1 MATKQ
6 LHARNRVRV
15 TALASAISAILG
27 AGATQPAHSQESLEE
42 VVVTGSRI
50 VRRDLEASS
59 PLMTIDTARLDQS
72 STISVETILNQMP
85 QFTPAQS
92 QFSAVGEIQTSPT
105 VSLGIGTGNLRGV
118 GTNRT
123 LVLVDGRRGQPV
135 NASLVVD
142 LNTIPTA
149 AIARVETITG
159 GASAVYGADA
169 MAGVVNFVLKD
180 NFEGVSMNMQT
191 AMSEAGD
198 GEDTVFSALVGLN
211 SDDGD
216 ANMLLG
222 VEWYERTVA
231 YQKNR
236 DFYTDG
242 WADPTNI
249 AGTFFPSMPGYQI
262 VANNRPTQAALDAL
276 LAQSGI
282 PAGAVDVT
290 TNPVIYFNKDGTP
303 FVRDATRALGFND
316 SMLGQPNTGDGFYGL
331 IRQGNR
337 VEQLYT
343 DAALSNPLERQSL
356 FGKGHVDI
364 NDNMRA
370 FVQAN
375 YVRAKNDT
383 FSAGPPPAVGAAW
396 GGAIPNRIDPDG
408 GGPLLP
414 VANTA
419 IPTGL
424 QALLDSRQFQPPDPD
439 GNGPLP
445 QPPLGAPGS
454 GTDMTWQLN
463 RGLDFLGQF
472 GPSNDSDVYQI
483 MAGVEGSFPNNDW
496 TWEAYYSSGETTAET
511 VYTSLPSVERWQGLV
526 AARNF
531 GQNATIIV
539 RPGSGY
545 QMTCTTGLPI
555 FYGTTESTS
564 QNCYD
569 AIVGRFKSITN
580 ISQDIFEANVEGK
593 IADMRAGELR
603 FAAGIGN
610 RQNGF
615 VYEPANPQASVYDAP
630 LGLFVSNPTAGETE
644 VSEIYG
650 ELLVPITERFEVD
663 LAARYSD
670 YDSLEDPVGTYGVQ
684 FSWRANDFMRVR
696 AAVQSANRAP
706 NTAELYQAETAVFQT
721 TFGSAD
727 PCGVNSTI
735 AGYGNRADNTTNRLQ
750 VQQLCAQLIGNTTST
765 FGAPG
770 SAEANSYL
778 FGLTPFTGIS
788 IIQVGNPNVESES
801 AETWTLGFVFTAPG
815 GLDGLTASLDFYN
828 IEVED
833 AIATFDG
840 GVIYDKCF
848 NRNGA
853 SNPGMTINDP
863 GGFCAL
869 INRNESTG
877 AAGTVD
883 SRYLNAAL
891 IETSGIDLQVNWNG
905 DVAGGQLYVNAL
917 ASFLNEYNTQ
927 ATISD
932 PVLEYKDTLGAGGQY
947 KYRLNTTVGYNFGG
961 GNAGVGLRW
970 RHLPEVRNG
979 AVVLNPATL
988 NLPTEEYNV
997 FDAFASYTFNER
1009 FQLRAGI
1016 DNLLN
1021 TVPPSSAPRRP
1032 TAIAPRRSRATT
1044 TRSGAATTSA

>member
-1 MATKQ
+1 
-6 LHARNRVRV
+6 
-15 TALASAISAILG
+15 
-27 AGATQPAHSQESLEE
+27 ATQPAHSQQPSQQSLEE

-59 PLMTIDTARLDQS
+59 PLMTIDTQRLDQS

-180 NFEGVSMNMQT
+180 DFEGVSLNMQT

-198 GEDTVFSALVGLN
+198 GEDTVFSALLGMN
-211 SDDGD
+211 TDGGD

-222 VEWYERTVA
+222 VEWYERDVA
-231 YQKNR
+231 YQRNR

-262 VANNRPTQAALDAL
+262 VAANRPTQAALDAVL
-276 LAQSGI
+276 GLSGI
-282 PAGAVDVT
+282 PAGTVLVT
-290 TNPVIYFNKDGTP
+290 SNPVIYFNKDGTP
-303 FVRDATRALGFND
+303 FVRDATRALGFQD
-316 SMLGQPNTGDGFYGL
+316 SQLNQPNTGDGFYDL

-337 VEQLYT
+337 VEQLYR

-396 GGAIPNRIDPDG
+396 GGAIPNTPG
-408 GGPLLP
+408 AP
-414 VANTA
+414 NTK
-419 IPTGL
+419 IPAAL
-424 QALLDSRQFQPPDPD
+424 QTLLDSRVQLAPAADPNDLTGPDE
-439 GNGPLP
+439 
-445 QPPLGAPGS
+445 
-454 GTDMTWQLN
+454 TWQLN

-483 MAGVEGSFPNNDW
+483 MAGFEGSFPNNDW
-496 TWEAYYSSGETTAET
+496 TWEAYYSTGETTAET
-511 VYTSLPSVERWQGLV
+511 VYTTLPSVQRWQSLV
-526 AARNF
+526 AAPNF
-531 GQNATIIV
+531 GTNATIVSSI
-539 RPGSGY
+539 GGNY

-555 FYGTTESTS
+555 FYGTTDSTS

-580 ISQDIFEANVEGK
+580 ITQDIFEANIEGK
-593 IADMRAGELR
+593 IADMKAGELR
-603 FAAGIGN
+603 FAAGVGN

-615 VYEPANPQASVYDAP
+615 VYEPANPQASVFDAP

-644 VSEIYG
+644 VSEVYG
-650 ELLVPITERFEVD
+650 ELLVPVTERFEVD
-663 LAARYSD
+663 FAARYSD
-670 YDSLEDPVGTYGVQ
+670 YDNLEDPVGTYGVQ
-684 FSWRANDFMRVR
+684 FSYRANDFMRVR
-696 AAVQSANRAP
+696 AAVQSASRAP

-721 TFGSAD
+721 TFSSAD
-727 PCGVNSTI
+727 PCGVNTLI
-735 AGYGNRADNTTNRLQ
+735 PGYGNRADAPNRLQ

-778 FGLTPFTGIS
+778 QGQQAFTGIN
-788 IIQVGNPNVESES
+788 IVQVGNPDVEAES
-801 AETWTLGFVFTAPG
+801 GDTWTLGFVFTAPG
-815 GLDGLTASLDFYN
+815 SLDGLTASLDFYN
-828 IEVED
+828 IKVED
-833 AIATFDG
+833 AIATFEG
-840 GVIYDKCF
+840 GQIYDKCF
-848 NRNGA
+848 NRNGV
-853 SNPGMTINDP
+853 SNPGMSINDP

-891 IETSGIDLQVNWNG
+891 IETSGVDMQVNWRG
-905 DVAGGQLYVNAL
+905 DTAGGELYVNAL
-917 ASFLNEYNTQ
+917 ASFLNEYNTK
-927 ATISD
+927 ATKSD
-932 PVLEYKDTLGAGGQY
+932 PVLEFKGTLGGGGQY
-947 KYRLNTTVGYNFGG
+947 DYRLNTTVGYNFGG
-961 GNAGVGLRW
+961 GNAGVGVRW
-970 RHLPEVRNG
+970 RYLPEVKNG
-979 AVVLNPATL
+979 AYVTNRATL
-988 NLPTEEYNV
+988 NLPTEDYSG
-997 FDAFASYTFNER
+997 FDAFASYSFNER
-1009 FQLRAGI
+1009 FQLRGGI

-1021 TVPPSSAPRRP
+1021 TDPAIVGATPTDSNSSSTLAGYYDTLGRRFYVGL
-1032 TAIAPRRSRATT
+1032 RMDF
-1044 TRSGAATTSA
+1044 

>member
-1 MATKQ
+1 MAKLQRQASNRTK
-6 LHARNRVRV
+6 V
-15 TALASAISAILG
+15 TVLASTISALLG
-27 AGATQPAHSQESLEE
+27 AGAAHHAQGQEDLEE

-59 PLMTIDTARLDQS
+59 PLMTIDTQRLDQS

-142 LNTIPTA
+142 LNTIPAA
-149 AIARVETITG
+149 AIQRVETITG

-169 MAGVVNFVLKD
+169 IAGVVNFVLKD
-180 NFEGVSMNMQT
+180 NYEGVSVNMQT
-191 AMSEAGD
+191 AISDAGD
-198 GEDTVFSALVGLN
+198 GEDTLFSSLVGMN
-211 SDDGD
+211 SASGN

-222 VEWYERTVA
+222 VEWYERDVA

-236 DFYTDG
+236 DFFVDG
-242 WADPTNI
+242 WNDPTNVL
-249 AGTFFPSMPGYQI
+249 GTFFPSMPGYQI
-262 VANNRPTQAALDAL
+262 NAANRPTQAALDTL

-282 PAGAVDVT
+282 PAGTVPVT
-290 TNPVIYFNKDGTP
+290 SNPVIYFNKDGTP
-303 FVRDATRALGFND
+303 FVRDANRALGFND

-331 IRQGNR
+331 FRQGNR
-337 VEQLYT
+337 IEQVYT
-343 DAALSNPLERQSL
+343 DFALSNPLERRSF
-356 FGKGHVDI
+356 FGKGHVELS
-364 NDNMRA
+364 DNMRA

-375 YVRAKNDT
+375 YVRAQNDT

-396 GGAIPNRIDPDG
+396 GGAIPNTPG
-408 GGPLLP
+408 AP
-414 VANTA
+414 NTA
-419 IPTGL
+419 IPAGL
-424 QALLDSRQFQPPDPD
+424 QALLDTRQLDPD
-439 GNGPLP
+439 GAGPLP
-445 QPPLGAPGS
+445 AGAPGS
-454 GTDMTWQLN
+454 GASQTWQLN

-483 MAGVEGSFPNNDW
+483 MAGIEGSFPNRDW

-511 VYTSLPSVERWQGLV
+511 VYLSLPSVQRWQGLV
-526 AARNF
+526 AAPNF
-531 GQNATIIV
+531 GQNATIVSSI
-539 RPGSGY
+539 GGNY

-580 ISQDIFEANVEGK
+580 ISQDIFEANIEGK

-663 LAARYSD
+663 VAARYSD
-670 YDSLEDPVGTYGVQ
+670 YDSDSDTTFGVQ
-684 FSWRANDFMRVR
+684 FSWQANDSMRLR
-696 AAVQSANRAP
+696 AAFQNANRAP
-706 NTAELYQAETAVFQT
+706 NTAELFQAETAVFQT
-721 TFGSAD
+721 TFSSAD
-727 PCGVNSTI
+727 PCGVNTLI
-735 AGYGNRADNTTNRLQ
+735 AGYGNRADNPNRLQ

-770 SAEANSYL
+770 SVEANSYL
-778 FGLTPFTGIS
+778 QGQQAFTGVS
-788 IIQVGNPNVESES
+788 IVQVGNPNVGSEQ
-801 AETWTLGFVFTAPG
+801 AETWTLGLVFTGPG
-815 GLDGLTASLDFYN
+815 NLDGLTASLDFYN
-828 IEVED
+828 IEVTD

-840 GVIYDKCF
+840 GQIYDRCF
-848 NRNGA
+848 NRNGV
-853 SNPGMTINDP
+853 SNPGLTINDP

-883 SRYLNAAL
+883 SRYLNTGL
-891 IETSGIDLQVNWNG
+891 IETSGVDVQLNWVG
-905 DVAGGQLYVNAL
+905 DIGDGGASIYVNNL
-917 ASFLNEYNTQ
+917 ASFLNEYNTK
-927 ATISD
+927 ATPSD
-932 PVLEYKDTLGAGGQY
+932 PVLEFKDTLGAGGQY
-947 KYRLNTTVGYNFGG
+947 KYRLNTTVGYNFAG
-961 GNAGVGLRW
+961 GNAGVGVRW
-970 RHLPEVRNG
+970 RYLPEVKNG
-979 AVVLNPATL
+979 AYVTNRAAPQ
-988 NLPTEEYNV
+988 LPTESYSV
-997 FDAFASYTFNER
+997 FDAFASYSFNER

-1021 TVPPSSAPRRP
+1021 EDPAVVGATPTDSNSNTTLAGYYDTLGRRFYVGL
-1032 TAIAPRRSRATT
+1032 RMEF
-1044 TRSGAATTSA
+1044 

>member
-1 MATKQ
+1 MAATQ
-6 LHARNRVRV
+6 QQVGTRVRV
-15 TALASAISAILG
+15 TALASAISAILS
-27 AGATQPAHSQESLEE
+27 AGAAQPAFSQAQEAPPQLEE
-42 VVVTGSRI
+42 VTVTGSRI

-59 PLMTIDTARLDQS
+59 PLMTIDTQRLDQS
-72 STISVETILNQMP
+72 STISVESVLNQMP
-85 QFTPAQS
+85 QFTPAQN
-92 QFSAVGEIQTSPT
+92 QFTAVGEIQTSPT
-105 VSLGIGTGNLRGV
+105 VSLGIGTANLRGV

-123 LVLVDGRRGQPV
+123 LALVDGRRGQPV

-142 LNTIPTA
+142 LNTIPNA
-149 AIARVETITG
+149 AIARIETITG

-180 NFEGVSMNMQT
+180 DFEGVSMNMQT
-191 AMSEAGD
+191 AVSEAGD
-198 GEDTVFSALVGLN
+198 GEDTVFSALVGMN
-211 SDDGD
+211 ADDGD

-222 VEWYERTVA
+222 VEWYTRDVA
-231 YQKNR
+231 YQRNR
-236 DFYTDG
+236 DFYTNG
-242 WADPTNI
+242 WADPTNV

-262 VANNRPTQAALDAL
+262 VAGNRPTQAALDAAL
-276 LAQSGI
+276 LTSGI
-282 PAGAVDVT
+282 PAGTVLVT
-290 TNPVIYFNKDGTP
+290 SNPVIYFNNDGTP
-303 FVRDATRALGFND
+303 FVRDATRALGFKD
-316 SMLGQPNTGDGFYGL
+316 SQLNQPNTGNGFYDL

-337 VEQLYT
+337 VEQLYR

-364 NDNMRA
+364 TENMRA

-396 GGAIPNRIDPDG
+396 GGSIPTRTATG
-408 GGPLLP
+408 APL
-414 VANTA
+414 ANA
-419 IPTGL
+419 IPTAL
-424 QALLDSRQFQPPDPD
+424 QTLLDSRVQLDPSVDPTDATGPDE
-439 GNGPLP
+439 N
-445 QPPLGAPGS
+445 
-454 GTDMTWQLN
+454 WQLN

-483 MAGVEGSFPNNDW
+483 MAGFEGSFPNNDW

-511 VYTSLPSVERWQGLV
+511 VYTTLPSVERWQGLV
-526 AARNF
+526 AQPNF
-531 GQNATIIV
+531 GQNATVIV

-564 QNCYD
+564 QNCID

-580 ISQDIFEANVEGK
+580 ITQDIFEANLEGK
-593 IADMRAGELR
+593 IADMKGGELR

-650 ELLVPITERFEVD
+650 ELLVPVTEKFEVD

-670 YDSLEDPVGTYGVQ
+670 YDNLEDPVSTYGVQ
-684 FSWRANDFMRVR
+684 FSWRANDFMRIR
-696 AAVQSANRAP
+696 AAVQSASRAP
-706 NTAELYQAETAVFQT
+706 NTAELFQAETAVFQT
-721 TFGSAD
+721 TFSSGD
-727 PCGVNSTI
+727 PCAVTTLI
-735 AGYGNRADNTTNRLQ
+735 PGYGNRPDAANRLQ

-770 SAEANSYL
+770 SAEANSYQA
-778 FGLTPFTGIS
+778 GTQAFTGIN
-788 IIQVGNPNVESES
+788 IVQVGNPNVEAES
-801 AETWTLGFVFTAPG
+801 GETWTLGFVFTAPG
-815 GLDGLTASLDFYN
+815 GLDGLSASLDFYN
-828 IEVED
+828 IKVED
-833 AIATFDG
+833 AIASFDG

-848 NRNGA
+848 NRNGV
-853 SNPGMTINDP
+853 SNPGMSINDP
-863 GGFCAL
+863 GGFCSL

-891 IETSGIDLQVNWNG
+891 IETSGIDMQVNWRG
-905 DVAGGQLYVNAL
+905 DMAGGDLYVNAL
-917 ASFLNEYNTQ
+917 ASFLNEYNTK
-927 ATISD
+927 ATKSD
-932 PVLEYKDTLGAGGQY
+932 PVLEYKGTLGGGGQY
-947 KYRLNTTVGYNFGG
+947 DYRLNTTVGYNFGG
-961 GNAGVGLRW
+961 GSTGVGLRW
-970 RHLPEVRNG
+970 RYLPEVKNG
-979 AVVLNPATL
+979 AYVTNKATL
-988 NLPTEEYNV
+988 NLPTEDYSV
-997 FDAFASYTFNER
+997 LDAFASYSFNER
-1009 FQLRAGI
+1009 FQLRGGI

-1021 TVPPSSAPRRP
+1021 TDPAVVGATPTDSNSASTLAGYYDTLGRRFYVGL
-1032 TAIAPRRSRATT
+1032 RMEF
-1044 TRSGAATTSA
+1044 

>member
-1 MATKQ
+1 MAAMQ
-6 LHARNRVRV
+6 QHGVRVRV
-15 TALASAISAILG
+15 TALASAISAILSVG
-27 AGATQPAHSQESLEE
+27 AAQPAFGQNPQGQEQLEE
-42 VVVTGSRI
+42 LTVTGSRI

-59 PLMTIDTARLDQS
+59 PLMTIDTQRLDQS

-142 LNTIPTA
+142 LNTIPSA

-180 NFEGVSMNMQT
+180 DFEGVSLNMQT

-198 GEDTVFSALVGLN
+198 GEDTVFSALLGMN
-211 SDDGD
+211 SGDND

-222 VEWYERTVA
+222 VEWYERDVA
-231 YQKNR
+231 YQRNR
-236 DFYTDG
+236 DFYTSG
-242 WADPTNI
+242 WADPTNV

-262 VANNRPTQAALDAL
+262 VAANRPTQAALDSVLAL
-276 LAQSGI
+276 SGI
-282 PAGAVDVT
+282 PAGAVQVT
-290 TNPVIYFNKDGTP
+290 SNPVIYFNKDGTP
-303 FVRDATRALGFND
+303 FVRDATRALGFQD
-316 SMLGQPNTGDGFYGL
+316 SQLLQPNTGDGFYDL

-337 VEQLYT
+337 VEQLYR

-356 FGKGHVDI
+356 FGKAHVDI
-364 NDNMRA
+364 TDNMRA

-396 GGAIPNRIDPDG
+396 GGAIPNTPG
-408 GGPLLP
+408 AP
-414 VANTA
+414 NTK
-419 IPTGL
+419 IPAAL
-424 QALLDSRQFQPPDPD
+424 QTLLDSRVQLAPAADPNDLTGPDE
-439 GNGPLP
+439 
-445 QPPLGAPGS
+445 
-454 GTDMTWQLN
+454 TWQLN

-483 MAGVEGSFPNNDW
+483 MAGFEGSFPNNDW

-511 VYTSLPSVERWQGLV
+511 VYTTLPSVQRWQSLV
-526 AARNF
+526 AAPNF
-531 GQNATIIV
+531 GTNATIVSSI
-539 RPGSGY
+539 GGNY

-580 ISQDIFEANVEGK
+580 ITQDIFEANIEGK
-593 IADMRAGELR
+593 IADMKAGELR

-615 VYEPANPQASVYDAP
+615 VYEPANPQASVFDAP

-644 VSEIYG
+644 VTEVYG
-650 ELLVPITERFEVD
+650 ELLVPVTERFEVD

-670 YDSLEDPVGTYGVQ
+670 YDNLEDPVGTYGVQ
-684 FSWRANDFMRVR
+684 FSWRANDFMRIR
-696 AAVQSANRAP
+696 AAVQSASRAP
-706 NTAELYQAETAVFQT
+706 NTAELFQAETAVFQT
-721 TFGSAD
+721 TFATAD

-735 AGYGNRADNTTNRLQ
+735 AGYGNRDDNTTNRLQ

-770 SAEANSYL
+770 STEANNYL
-778 FGLTPFTGIS
+778 RGNQAFTGIN
-788 IIQVGNPNVESES
+788 IVQVGNPDVEAETG
-801 AETWTLGFVFTAPG
+801 ETWTLGFVFTAPG
-815 GLDGLTASLDFYN
+815 SLDGLTASLDFYN
-828 IEVED
+828 IKVED
-833 AIATFDG
+833 AIATFEG
-840 GVIYDKCF
+840 GQIYDKCF
-848 NRNGA
+848 NRNGV

-891 IETSGIDLQVNWNG
+891 IETSGIDMQVNWRG
-905 DVAGGQLYVNAL
+905 DLASGEMYVNAL
-917 ASFLNEYNTQ
+917 ASFLNEYNTK
-927 ATISD
+927 ATKSD
-932 PVLEYKDTLGAGGQY
+932 PVLEYKGTLGGGGQY
-947 KYRLNTTVGYNFGG
+947 DYRLNTTVGYNFGG
-961 GNAGVGLRW
+961 GNTGVGVRW
-970 RHLPEVRNG
+970 RYLPEVKNG
-979 AVVLNPATL
+979 AYVTNRATL
-988 NLPTEEYNV
+988 NLPTEDYSV
-997 FDAFASYTFNER
+997 FDAFASYNFNER
-1009 FQLRAGI
+1009 FQLRGGV

-1021 TVPPSSAPRRP
+1021 TDPAIVGATPTDSNTASTLAGYYDTLGRRYY
-1032 TAIAPRRSRATT
+1032 IGLRMDF
-1044 TRSGAATTSA
+1044 

>member
-1 MATKQ
+1 MAKLQLNAGNRTKMT
-6 LHARNRVRV
+6 V
-15 TALASAISAILG
+15 LASTISAILG
-27 AGATQPAHSQESLEE
+27 TGATYPAQSQEGENLEE

-59 PLMTIDTARLDQS
+59 PLMTIDATRLDQS

-142 LNTIPTA
+142 LNTIPSA
-149 AIARVETITG
+149 AIERVETITG

-180 NFEGVSMNMQT
+180 NFEGVSLNMQT

-198 GEDTVFSALVGLN
+198 GEDTVFSALVGMN
-211 SDDGD
+211 SDDGE

-222 VEWYERTVA
+222 VEWYERDVA
-231 YQKNR
+231 YVRNR

-262 VANNRPTQAALDAL
+262 VAANRPTQAALDTL

-282 PAGAVDVT
+282 APGTVAVT
-290 TNPVIYFNKDGTP
+290 SNPVIYFNKDGTP

-316 SMLGQPNTGDGFYGL
+316 SMLGQPNTGDGFYDL

-337 VEQLYT
+337 VEQLYR

-364 NDNMRA
+364 NENMRA

-396 GGAIPNRIDPDG
+396 GGAIPNTPG
-408 GGPLLP
+408 AP
-414 VANTA
+414 NQA
-419 IPTGL
+419 IPAGL
-424 QALLDSRQFQPPDPD
+424 QTLLDSRQFDAD
-439 GNGPLP
+439 GAGPGLP
-445 QPPLGAPGS
+445 GAPGS
-454 GTDMTWQLN
+454 GASQTWQLN

-483 MAGVEGSFPNNDW
+483 MAGFEGSFPNNDW
-496 TWEAYYSSGETTAET
+496 TWEAYYSTGETTAET
-511 VYTSLPSVERWQGLV
+511 IYTTLPSVQRWQGLV
-526 AARNF
+526 AAPNF
-531 GQNATIIV
+531 GRNATIVSSI
-539 RPGSGY
+539 GGNY

-580 ISQDIFEANVEGK
+580 ITQDIFEANIEGK

-630 LGLFVSNPTAGETE
+630 LGLFVSNPTQGETE

-650 ELLVPITERFEVD
+650 ELLVPVTERFEVD
-663 LAARYSD
+663 IAARYSD
-670 YDSLEDPVGTYGVQ
+670 YDNLEDPVGTYGVQ
-684 FSWRANDFMRVR
+684 FSWRANDFMRIR
-696 AAVQSANRAP
+696 AAVQSASRAP
-706 NTAELYQAETAVFQT
+706 NTAELFQAETAVFQT
-721 TFGSAD
+721 TFSSGD
-727 PCGVNSTI
+727 PCAVTTLI
-735 AGYGNRADNTTNRLQ
+735 PGYGNRPDAANRLQ
-750 VQQLCAQLIGNTTST
+750 VQQLCAQIIGNTTST

-770 SAEANSYL
+770 SVDANSYQA
-778 FGLTPFTGIS
+778 GTQAFTGIN
-788 IIQVGNPNVESES
+788 IVQVGNPDVEAES
-801 AETWTLGFVFTAPG
+801 GETWSLGFVFTAPG

-833 AIATFDG
+833 AIATFEG
-840 GVIYDKCF
+840 GQIYDRCF
-848 NRNGA
+848 NRNGV

-905 DVAGGQLYVNAL
+905 DLDTGGSLYVNAL
-917 ASFLNEYNTQ
+917 ASFLNEYNTK
-927 ATISD
+927 ATKAD
-932 PVLEYKDTLGAGGQY
+932 PVLEYKGTLGGGGQY
-947 KYRLNTTVGYNFGG
+947 DYRLNTTVGYNFGG

-970 RHLPEVRNG
+970 RYLPEVKNG
-979 AVVLNPATL
+979 AYVTNPAAL
-988 NLPTEEYNV
+988 QLPTDDYNV

-1021 TVPPSSAPRRP
+1021 TDPAIVGAVRAGPTTLADSNSASTLAGYYDTLGRRYYVGL
-1032 TAIAPRRSRATT
+1032 RMDF
-1044 TRSGAATTSA
+1044 

>member
-1 MATKQ
+1 MAKTQ
-6 LHARNRVRV
+6 LLAGQRTRV
-15 TALASAISAILG
+15 TALASAISAILTVG
-27 AGATQPAHSQESLEE
+27 AQPALSQEQQAQEPLEE
-42 VVVTGSRI
+42 LTVTGSRI

-142 LNTIPTA
+142 LNTIPSA

-198 GEDTVFSALVGLN
+198 GEDTVFSALVGMN
-211 SDDGD
+211 SDSGES
-216 ANMLLG
+216 NMLLG
-222 VEWYERTVA
+222 VEWYERDVA
-231 YQKNR
+231 YVRNR

-242 WADPTNI
+242 WADPTNV

-262 VANNRPTQAALDAL
+262 VAANRPTQAALDAA
-276 LAQSGI
+276 LATSGI
-282 PAGAVDVT
+282 APGTVLVT
-290 TNPVIYFNKDGTP
+290 SNPVIYFNADGTP
-303 FVRDATRALGFND
+303 FVRDATRALGFQD
-316 SMLGQPNTGDGFYGL
+316 SQLGQANTGNGFYDL

-337 VEQLYT
+337 VEQLYR

-396 GGAIPNRIDPDG
+396 GGAIPTRTATG
-408 GGPLLP
+408 APL
-414 VANTA
+414 ANA
-419 IPTGL
+419 IPAAL
-424 QALLDSRQFQPPDPD
+424 QALLDSRVQ
-439 GNGPLP
+439 L
-445 QPPLGAPGS
+445 APGADPNDLT
-454 GTDMTWQLN
+454 GPDETWQLN

-483 MAGVEGSFPNNDW
+483 MAGVEGSLSNDW

-511 VYTSLPSVERWQGLV
+511 VYTTLPSVQRWQGLV
-526 AARNF
+526 AAPNF
-531 GQNATIIV
+531 GQNATIVSSI
-539 RPGSGY
+539 GGNY
-545 QMTCTTGLPI
+545 QMTCTSGLPI
-555 FYGTTESTS
+555 FYGTTETTS
-564 QNCYD
+564 QNCLD

-580 ISQDIFEANVEGK
+580 ITQDIFEANIEGK

-670 YDSLEDPVGTYGVQ
+670 YENLEDPVGTYGVQ

-696 AAVQSANRAP
+696 AALQSASRAP
-706 NTAELYQAETAVFQT
+706 NTAELFQAETAVFQT

-727 PCGVNSTI
+727 PCGVNTLI
-735 AGYGNRADNTTNRLQ
+735 PGYGNRPDAPNRLQ
-750 VQQLCAQLIGNTTST
+750 VQQLCAQLIGNNTST

-778 FGLTPFTGIS
+778 QGQQAFTGIN
-788 IIQVGNPNVESES
+788 IVQVGNPDVEAETG
-801 AETWTLGFVFTAPG
+801 ETWTLGFVFTAPG
-815 GLDGLTASLDFYN
+815 GLDGLTASLDFYH

-833 AIATFDG
+833 AIATFEG
-840 GVIYDKCF
+840 GQIYDRCF
-848 NRNGA
+848 NRNGV

-891 IETSGIDLQVNWNG
+891 IETSGIDMQVNWNG
-905 DVAGGQLYVNAL
+905 DVASGQIYVNAL
-917 ASFLNEYNTQ
+917 ASFLDAYDTK
-927 ATISD
+927 ATKSD
-932 PVLEYKDTLGAGGQY
+932 PVLHYKGTLGGGGQY
-947 KYRLNTTVGYNFGG
+947 DYRLNTTVGYNFGG
-961 GNAGVGLRW
+961 RDAGVGLRW
-970 RHLPEVRNG
+970 RYLPEVKNG

-988 NLPTEEYNV
+988 NLPTEDYSV

-1009 FQLRAGI
+1009 FQLRGGI

-1021 TVPPSSAPRRP
+1021 TDPAVVGATPTDSNSSSTLAGYYDTLGRRYYVGL
-1032 TAIAPRRSRATT
+1032 RMDF
-1044 TRSGAATTSA
+1044 

>member
-1 MATKQ
+1 MAKMQQASKRTG
-6 LHARNRVRV
+6 V
-15 TALASAISAILG
+15 TALASAISAILS
-27 AGATQPAHSQESLEE
+27 AAATQPAHSQEPASLEE

-59 PLMTIDTARLDQS
+59 PLMTIDTQRLDQS
-72 STISVETILNQMP
+72 STVSVETILNQMP

-92 QFSAVGEIQTSPT
+92 QFTAVGEIQTSPT

-123 LVLVDGRRGQPV
+123 LVLVDGKRGQPV

-142 LNTIPTA
+142 LNTIPSA

-180 NFEGVSMNMQT
+180 DFEGVSLNMQT
-191 AMSEAGD
+191 AVSEAGD
-198 GEDTVFSALVGLN
+198 GEDTVFSALVGMN
-211 SDDGD
+211 SDESD

-222 VEWYERTVA
+222 VEWYERDVA
-231 YQKNR
+231 YQRKR
-236 DFYTDG
+236 DFYTNG
-242 WADPTNI
+242 WADPTNL
-249 AGTFFPSMPGYQI
+249 ASTFFPSMPGYQI
-262 VANNRPTQAALDAL
+262 VAANRPTQAALDSVLAL
-276 LAQSGI
+276 SGI
-282 PAGAVDVT
+282 AAGTVQVT
-290 TNPVIYFNKDGTP
+290 SNPVIYFNADGTP
-303 FVRDATRALGFND
+303 FVRDATRALGFQD
-316 SMLGQPNTGDGFYGL
+316 SQLGQANTGNGFYDL

-337 VEQLYT
+337 VEQLYR

-396 GGAIPNRIDPDG
+396 GGSIPTRTAAGAPLANAIPP
-408 GGPLLP
+408 
-414 VANTA
+414 A
-419 IPTGL
+419 L
-424 QALLDSRQFQPPDPD
+424 QALLDSRVQLDPSVDPTDATGPDE
-439 GNGPLP
+439 N
-445 QPPLGAPGS
+445 
-454 GTDMTWQLN
+454 WQLN

-483 MAGVEGSFPNNDW
+483 MAGFEGSFPNNDW

-511 VYTSLPSVERWQGLV
+511 VYTTLPSVERWQGLV
-526 AARNF
+526 AQPNF
-531 GQNATIIV
+531 GRNATVIV

-580 ISQDIFEANVEGK
+580 ITQDIFEANLEGK
-593 IADMRAGELR
+593 IADMKGGELR
-603 FAAGIGN
+603 FAAGIDN

-615 VYEPANPQASVYDAP
+615 VYEPANPQSSVYDAP

-644 VSEIYG
+644 VTEVYG
-650 ELLVPITERFEVD
+650 ELLVPVTERFEVD

-670 YDSLEDPVGTYGVQ
+670 YDNLEDPVGTYGVQ
-684 FSWRANDFMRVR
+684 FSWRANDFMRIR
-696 AAVQSANRAP
+696 AAVQSASRAP
-706 NTAELYQAETAVFQT
+706 NTAELFQAETAVFQT
-721 TFGSAD
+721 TFSSGD
-727 PCGVNSTI
+727 PCAVTTLI
-735 AGYGNRADNTTNRLQ
+735 AGYGNRPDAANRLQ

-770 SAEANSYL
+770 SAEANSYQA
-778 FGLTPFTGIS
+778 GTQAFTGVS
-788 IIQVGNPNVESES
+788 IVQVGNPNVEAES
-801 AETWTLGFVFTAPG
+801 GDTWTLGFVFTAPG
-815 GLDGLTASLDFYN
+815 SLDGLTASLDFYN
-828 IEVED
+828 IKVED

-840 GVIYDKCF
+840 GQIYDKCF
-848 NRNGA
+848 NRNGV

-863 GGFCAL
+863 GGFCQL

-891 IETSGIDLQVNWNG
+891 IETSGIDMQVNWRG
-905 DVAGGQLYVNAL
+905 DLASGDLYVNAL
-917 ASFLNEYNTQ
+917 ASFLNEYNTK
-927 ATISD
+927 ATKSD
-932 PVLEYKDTLGAGGQY
+932 PVLEYKGTLGGGGQY
-947 KYRLNTTVGYNFGG
+947 DYRLNTRVGYNFGG
-961 GNAGVGLRW
+961 GNAGVGLGW
-970 RHLPEVRNG
+970 RYLPEVKNG
-979 AVVLNPATL
+979 AYVTNKATL
-988 NLPTEEYNV
+988 NLPTEDYNV
-997 FDAFASYTFNER
+997 FDAFASYNFNER
-1009 FQLRAGI
+1009 FQLRGGV

-1021 TVPPSSAPRRP
+1021 TDPAIVGATPTDSNSSSTLAGYYDTLGRRYY
-1032 TAIAPRRSRATT
+1032 IGLRMDF
-1044 TRSGAATTSA
+1044 

>member
-1 MATKQ
+1 MAAMQQQFGKR
-6 LHARNRVRV
+6 ARM

-27 AGATQPAHSQESLEE
+27 AGVTQPAHSQEGPSLEE
-42 VVVTGSRI
+42 ITVTGSRI

-59 PLMTIDTARLDQS
+59 PLMTIDTQRLDQS

-142 LNTIPTA
+142 LNTIPSA

-180 NFEGVSMNMQT
+180 DFEGVSLNMQT

-198 GEDTVFSALVGLN
+198 GEDTVFSALVGMN
-211 SDDGD
+211 SGDGD

-222 VEWYERTVA
+222 VEWYERDVA
-231 YQKNR
+231 YQRNR
-236 DFYTDG
+236 DFYTSG
-242 WADPTNI
+242 WADPTNV

-262 VANNRPTQAALDAL
+262 TAANRPTQAALDAA
-276 LAQSGI
+276 LATSGI
-282 PAGAVDVT
+282 APGTVLVT
-290 TNPVIYFNKDGTP
+290 SNPVIYFNADGTP
-303 FVRDATRALGFND
+303 FVRDATRALGFQD
-316 SMLGQPNTGDGFYGL
+316 SQLGQANTGNGFYDL

-337 VEQLYT
+337 VEQLYR

-396 GGAIPNRIDPDG
+396 GGSIPTRTATGAPLANAIP
-408 GGPLLP
+408 
-414 VANTA
+414 AA
-419 IPTGL
+419 L
-424 QALLDSRQFQPPDPD
+424 QTLLDSRVQLDPSVDPTDATGPDE
-439 GNGPLP
+439 N
-445 QPPLGAPGS
+445 
-454 GTDMTWQLN
+454 WQLN

-483 MAGVEGSFPNNDW
+483 MAGFEGSFPNNDW
-496 TWEAYYSSGETTAET
+496 TWEAYYSTGETTAET
-511 VYTSLPSVERWQGLV
+511 VYTTLPSVQRWQALV
-526 AARNF
+526 AQPNF
-531 GQNATIIV
+531 GRNATIVSSI
-539 RPGSGY
+539 GGNY

-580 ISQDIFEANVEGK
+580 ITQDIFEANIEGK

-615 VYEPANPQASVYDAP
+615 VYEPANPQASVFDAP

-650 ELLVPITERFEVD
+650 ELLVPVTEKFEID

-670 YDSLEDPVGTYGVQ
+670 YDNLEDPVGTYGVQ
-684 FSWRANDFMRVR
+684 FSWRANDFMRIR
-696 AAVQSANRAP
+696 AAVQSASRAP

-721 TFGSAD
+721 TFASAD
-727 PCGVNSTI
+727 PCGVNTLI
-735 AGYGNRADNTTNRLQ
+735 PGYGNRPDAPNRLQ

-778 FGLTPFTGIS
+778 QGQQAFTGIN
-788 IIQVGNPNVESES
+788 IVQVGNPGVEAETG
-801 AETWTLGFVFTAPG
+801 ETWTLGFVFTAPG
-815 GLDGLTASLDFYN
+815 SLDGLTASLDFYN
-828 IEVED
+828 IKVED
-833 AIATFDG
+833 AIATFEG
-840 GVIYDKCF
+840 GQIYDKCF
-848 NRNGA
+848 NRNGV

-863 GGFCAL
+863 GGFCSL

-891 IETSGIDLQVNWNG
+891 IETSGIDMQVNWRG
-905 DVAGGQLYVNAL
+905 DLASGDLYVNAL
-917 ASFLNEYNTQ
+917 ASFLNEYNTK
-927 ATISD
+927 ATKSD
-932 PVLEYKDTLGAGGQY
+932 PVLEYKGTLGGGGQY
-947 KYRLNTTVGYNFGG
+947 DYRLNTTVGYNFGG
-961 GNAGVGLRW
+961 GNTGVGVRW
-970 RHLPEVRNG
+970 RYLPEVKNG
-979 AVVLNPATL
+979 AYVTNRATL
-988 NLPTEEYNV
+988 NLPTEDYSGI
-997 FDAFASYTFNER
+997 DAFASYNFNER
-1009 FQLRAGI
+1009 FQLRGGI

-1021 TVPPSSAPRRP
+1021 TDPAIVGATPTDSNSSTTLPGYYDTLGRRFY
-1032 TAIAPRRSRATT
+1032 IGLRMDF
-1044 TRSGAATTSA
+1044 

>member
-1 MATKQ
+1 MAAMQ
-6 LHARNRVRV
+6 QHGVRVRV
-15 TALASAISAILG
+15 TALASAISAILSVG
-27 AGATQPAHSQESLEE
+27 AAQPAFGQNPQGQEQLEE
-42 VVVTGSRI
+42 LTVTGSRI

-59 PLMTIDTARLDQS
+59 PLMTIDTQRLDQS

-142 LNTIPTA
+142 LNTIPSA

-180 NFEGVSMNMQT
+180 DFEGVSLNMQT

-198 GEDTVFSALVGLN
+198 GEDTVFSALLGMN
-211 SDDGD
+211 SGDND

-222 VEWYERTVA
+222 VEWYERDVA
-231 YQKNR
+231 YQRNR
-236 DFYTDG
+236 DFYTSG
-242 WADPTNI
+242 WADPTNV

-262 VANNRPTQAALDAL
+262 VAANRPTQAALDSVLAL
-276 LAQSGI
+276 SGI
-282 PAGAVDVT
+282 PAGAVQVT
-290 TNPVIYFNKDGTP
+290 SNPVIYFNKDGTP
-303 FVRDATRALGFND
+303 FVRDATRALGFQD
-316 SMLGQPNTGDGFYGL
+316 SQLLQPNTGDGFYDL

-337 VEQLYT
+337 VEQLYR

-356 FGKGHVDI
+356 FGKAHVDI
-364 NDNMRA
+364 TDNMRA

-396 GGAIPNRIDPDG
+396 GGAIPNTPG
-408 GGPLLP
+408 AP
-414 VANTA
+414 NTK
-419 IPTGL
+419 IPAAL
-424 QALLDSRQFQPPDPD
+424 QTLLDSRVQLAPAADPNDLTGPDE
-439 GNGPLP
+439 
-445 QPPLGAPGS
+445 
-454 GTDMTWQLN
+454 TWQLN

-483 MAGVEGSFPNNDW
+483 MAGFEGSFPNNDW
-496 TWEAYYSSGETTAET
+496 TWEAYYSTGETTAET
-511 VYTSLPSVERWQGLV
+511 VYTTLPSVQRWQGLV
-526 AARNF
+526 AAPNF
-531 GQNATIIV
+531 GTNATIVSSI
-539 RPGSGY
+539 GGNY

-580 ISQDIFEANVEGK
+580 ITQDIFEANIEGK
-593 IADMRAGELR
+593 IADMKAGELR

-615 VYEPANPQASVYDAP
+615 VYEPANPQASVFDAP

-644 VSEIYG
+644 VTEVYG
-650 ELLVPITERFEVD
+650 ELLVPVTERFEVD

-670 YDSLEDPVGTYGVQ
+670 YDNLEDPVGTYGVQ
-684 FSWRANDFMRVR
+684 FSWRANDFMRIR
-696 AAVQSANRAP
+696 AAVQSASRAP
-706 NTAELYQAETAVFQT
+706 NTAELFQAETAVFQT
-721 TFGSAD
+721 TFATAD

-735 AGYGNRADNTTNRLQ
+735 AGYGNRDDNTTNRLQ

-770 SAEANSYL
+770 STEANNYL
-778 FGLTPFTGIS
+778 RGNQAFTGIN
-788 IIQVGNPNVESES
+788 IVQVGNPDVEAETG
-801 AETWTLGFVFTAPG
+801 ETWTLGFVFTAPG
-815 GLDGLTASLDFYN
+815 SLDGLTASLDFYN
-828 IEVED
+828 IKVED
-833 AIATFDG
+833 AIATFEG
-840 GVIYDKCF
+840 GQVYDKCF
-848 NRNGA
+848 NRNGV

-891 IETSGIDLQVNWNG
+891 IETSGIDMQVNWRG
-905 DVAGGQLYVNAL
+905 DLASGEMYVNAL
-917 ASFLNEYNTQ
+917 ASFLNEYNTK
-927 ATISD
+927 ATKSD
-932 PVLEYKDTLGAGGQY
+932 PVLEYKGTLGGGGQY
-947 KYRLNTTVGYNFGG
+947 DYRLNTTVGYNFGG
-961 GNAGVGLRW
+961 GNTGVGVRW
-970 RHLPEVRNG
+970 RYLPEVKNG
-979 AVVLNPATL
+979 AYVTNRATL
-988 NLPTEEYNV
+988 NLPTEDYSV
-997 FDAFASYTFNER
+997 FDAFASYNFNER
-1009 FQLRAGI
+1009 FQLRGGV

-1021 TVPPSSAPRRP
+1021 TDPAIVGATPTDSNSASTLAGYYDSLGRRYY
-1032 TAIAPRRSRATT
+1032 IGLRMDF
-1044 TRSGAATTSA
+1044 